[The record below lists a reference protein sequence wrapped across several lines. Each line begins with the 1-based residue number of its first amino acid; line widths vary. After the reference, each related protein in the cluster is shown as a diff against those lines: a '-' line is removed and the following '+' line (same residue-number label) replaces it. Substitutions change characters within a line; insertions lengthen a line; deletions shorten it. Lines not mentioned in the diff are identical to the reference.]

1 MVPEREQRSDIVVGD
16 QPHVAAFATVAA
28 VRAAQGDVG
37 LTPERNCAR
46 AAVTRLHMDLAL
58 VNKHLWP
65 PRDGLYSW

>member
-1 MVPEREQRSDIVVGD
+1 
-16 QPHVAAFATVAA
+16 
-28 VRAAQGDVG
+28 VG
-37 LTPERNCAR
+37 LTSERNCAR